1 MERSARNI
9 MKWAWI
15 ALISFAC
22 STSDAQ
28 QVSRISNEELA
39 GLMKQPEVQL
49 LDVRTPEEVA
59 HGIIEGATVID
70 IYDPQFI
77 EKVGKLDKEK
87 PIVVYC
93 AAGGRSA
100 KAAMKLKDLGFKK
113 IYDLKAGYRGWKSEG
128 YPTVKQ

>member
-28 QVSRISNEELA
+28 QISRISNEELV

-59 HGIIEGATVID
+59 YGIIEGATVID
-70 IYDPQFI
+70 IYDSQFI

-113 IYDLKAGYRGWKSEG
+113 NRLID
-128 YPTVKQ
+128 